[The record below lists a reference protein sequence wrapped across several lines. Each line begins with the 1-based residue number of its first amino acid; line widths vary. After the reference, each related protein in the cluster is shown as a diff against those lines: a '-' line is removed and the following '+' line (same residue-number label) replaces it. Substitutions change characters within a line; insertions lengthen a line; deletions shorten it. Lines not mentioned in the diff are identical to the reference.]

1 MSPYEENAQAARQ
14 VDNAGGTPCAAIP
27 PPELRN
33 ELLVRSSFRRRQK
46 LRHHRSTLPL
56 LARRRAAPANAGCG
70 LGVPAGLCKA
80 YRLGRLAVCSAES
93 GCPLTRAAQGS
104 RESKLLRQR
113 TALHLGRVF
122 SQHTSPSSSWRAE
135 SRTGLVAL
143 GSAPPPR
150 ARCLR
155 PVSVPVSLLM
165 GLFAPRRLSL
175 PSTPDGSL
183 PPLSG
188 C

>member
-1 MSPYEENAQAARQ
+1 VRLASSVPVAPRPSPGSGYQIQ
-14 VDNAGGTPCAAIP
+14 LGGKVQGRGSITGREGHDHTGYDFSKKTPTP
-27 PPELRN
+27 R
-33 ELLVRSSFRRRQK
+33 
-46 LRHHRSTLPL
+46 
-56 LARRRAAPANAGCG
+56 CG
-70 LGVPAGLCKA
+70 LGVPAVLCKA

-135 SRTGLVAL
+135 SRAGLVAL
-143 GSAPPPR
+143 GSALPPR